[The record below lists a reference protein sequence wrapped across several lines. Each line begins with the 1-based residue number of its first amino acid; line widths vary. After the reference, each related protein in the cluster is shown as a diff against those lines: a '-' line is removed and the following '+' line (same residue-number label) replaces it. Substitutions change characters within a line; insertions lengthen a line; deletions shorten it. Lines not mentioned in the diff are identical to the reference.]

1 MWGMKVVPSVQ
12 RSLRRSSLLIDPE
25 RCFEVREEENSRR
38 TKPIF

>member
-1 MWGMKVVPSVQ
+1 MWGMKVVPSIQ

-25 RCFEVREEENSRR
+25 RCFEVREGENSRR